1 MFGVLP
7 SLLPTWHQEIQIVDQ
22 SHFSQQTQSEHLS
35 TAVWQVLHSRVKPN
49 CSLHHTSNPIYN
61 TFSMG
66 GGKEVP
72 SDGDIVILLPVVQI
86 RKKKPLLKLR
96 SWSIAGN
103 IDSMYAWKFHSKAS
117 KNALHK
123 TKMQY
128 LVWLRSSE
136 IMTILKLLSLLIQA

>member
-1 MFGVLP
+1 
-7 SLLPTWHQEIQIVDQ
+7 
-22 SHFSQQTQSEHLS
+22 
-35 TAVWQVLHSRVKPN
+35 
-49 CSLHHTSNPIYN
+49 
-61 TFSMG
+61 MG

-96 SWSIAGN
+96 SWSIAEN
-103 IDSMYAWKFHSKAS
+103 IDSLYASKFHSKAS

-128 LVWLRSSE
+128 LVWLGSSE
-136 IMTILKLLSLLIQA
+136 IITILKLL